1 MWQEFEPV
9 FSIDIAILGSSVG
22 PYALLSRT
30 GFSVIWSFEHVDP
43 SAAEAGAEAD
53 ADADGDDDAPADDED
68 DDAPADDE
76 DDAAA
81 GDEDGDADGAAADDA
96 PFPRPTT
103 MSTMTTTMSRITPA
117 TVARRRQ

>member
-1 MWQEFEPV
+1 MWQAFEPV

-30 GFSVIWSFEHVDP
+30 GLSVIWSFEHVDP

-68 DDAPADDE
+68 DDAPADD
-76 DDAAA
+76 D
-81 GDEDGDADGAAADDA
+81 GGGDADGAAADDV

>member
-53 ADADGDDDAPADDED
+53 ADADDDGDDAPADDED
-68 DDAPADDE
+68 DE
-76 DDAAA
+76 DAA